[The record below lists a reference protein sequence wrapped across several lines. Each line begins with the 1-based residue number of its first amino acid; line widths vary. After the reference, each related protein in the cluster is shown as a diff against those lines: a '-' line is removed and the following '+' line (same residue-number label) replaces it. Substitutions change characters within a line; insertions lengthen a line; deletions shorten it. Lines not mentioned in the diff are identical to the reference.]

1 MICHPNFKEKK
12 MKKHTLN
19 LCTFALVA
27 SFVLLGGCSKSGG
40 ADSTGNK
47 ESDKPSLSA
56 ALSAD
61 GQKSAMT
68 AALPKAKADTP
79 LDQYVALSSG
89 NQLMFM
95 YYGLSN
101 MPVDHEKIAQSY
113 SQEYRSTNDAFKQK
127 DILNALTPRIDSEIA
142 KAKELRYFRAEDEA
156 SLGSYDFN
164 AKSFHIN
171 NAFDDGT
178 YRYFNDNSTYK
189 YSFTNGQSFSLLKV
203 ADEAKARQIESLIGK
218 YPRMKIEFYSY
229 TQDVDPNNLT
239 VKCQI
244 VKIRLLDATGNELFV
259 QTAD

>member
-1 MICHPNFKEKK
+1 
-12 MKKHTLN
+12 MKIHTFGLY
-19 LCTFALVA
+19 TVSIIA
-27 SFVLLGGCSKSGG
+27 SVVMLGGCSKSGG
-40 ADSTGNK
+40 SDSNANK

-61 GQKSAMT
+61 GQKSAVT
-68 AALPKAKADTP
+68 ASLPKAKADTP
-79 LDQYVALSSG
+79 LDQYVSLSSG

-101 MPVDHEKIAQSY
+101 TPVDHEKIAQSY

-142 KAKELRYFRAEDEA
+142 KAKDLRYFRTADEA
-156 SLGSYDFN
+156 SLGSYDFS
-164 AKSFHIN
+164 AKAFHIN
-171 NAFDDGT
+171 NSIGDGT
-178 YRYFNDNSTYK
+178 YGYFNDNTNYK
-189 YSFTNGQSFSLLKV
+189 YSFTNGQSFSMLKV

-218 YPRMKIEFYSY
+218 YPKMKIEFYSY
-229 TQDVDPNNLT
+229 TQDIDPNSLT

-259 QTAD
+259 QAAD